1 MNPDD
6 SAAGTGTQQA
16 STPWGLRLRL
26 LLGSYPPAGRVLH
39 ELVFARA
46 LPRVAAGRVR
56 RRDLPGSEALA
67 DAIDAIRGKG
77 TDPDEADWIQ
87 RIETRRDE
95 FSDHPPVTYDSPVTP
110 GQPWRRSGRLLAQVA
125 SIRPPWGRFLLRLVR
140 GLRPE
145 SCIELGGAIGIS
157 AAYQAAGLELNGG
170 GRLLSIEG
178 APELAGHA
186 RQTLTGL
193 GLERVEVV
201 EGRFEDVLEPI
212 LPDAAPVDLVYLD
225 AEKNRDKM
233 VALFEQLL
241 PYLSPRAVVVM
252 DDIHWS
258 QQMKLAWRDIS
269 SHPSVALSVDLWR
282 LGACLVGRP

>member
-1 MNPDD
+1 V
-6 SAAGTGTQQA
+6 
-16 STPWGLRLRL
+16 RLRL
-26 LLGSYPPAGRVLH
+26 LLAAYPPAGRVLH
-39 ELVFARA
+39 EVIFARA

-67 DAIDAIRGKG
+67 DAIDGIRGKG
-77 TDPDEADWIQ
+77 TDPDEAAWIQ

-95 FSDHPPVTYDSPVTP
+95 FSELPTMTFDSPATP
-110 GQPWRRSGRLLAQVA
+110 GQPWRRNGRLLAQVA

-157 AAYQAAGLELNGG
+157 AAYQAAGLELNGA

-178 APELAGHA
+178 SPELAGHA

-201 EGRFEDVLEPI
+201 EGRFEEVLEPI
-212 LPDAAPVDLVYLD
+212 LPNAAPVDLAYLD
-225 AEKNRDKM
+225 AGKGRDQN
-233 VALFEQLL
+233 VALFDQLL
-241 PYLSPRAVVVM
+241 PHLSPRAMVVM

-258 QQMKLAWRDIS
+258 KEMNLAWRDIS

-282 LGACLVGRP
+282 LGACLVARL